1 MRLHWIQHAPF
12 EGLGAIEAWAAARGH
27 ALSVTRMWRA
37 EPLPAALGCDGLI
50 VMGGPMSVH
59 DEAQYGWLAAE
70 KRFVEQALHADRPIL
85 GVCLG
90 AQMIAH
96 VLGARVVPNVFKE
109 IGWFPV
115 SLTREARAQELF
127 RAWPDRFDPFHWHG
141 ETFDVPHGATRVAFS
156 QACPNQAFLYGSR
169 VLALQFHLEMT
180 RAGIQTLVDHCGGDL
195 APGPYVEPAGAM
207 LNHAGAHARAHALLE
222 GILDSLFAA

>member
-12 EGLGAIEAWAAARGH
+12 EGLGAIESWVDARGH
-27 ALSVTRMWRA
+27 DLSATRMWCP
-37 EPLPAALGCDGLI
+37 EPLPAPSDYDGLI

-59 DEAQYGWLAAE
+59 DETQHRWLVAE
-70 KRFVEQALHADRPIL
+70 KRFVEQAIHADKPIL

-96 VLGARVVPNVFKE
+96 VLGARVVPNAFKE

-115 SLTREARAQELF
+115 SLTGEARRLDLF
-127 RAWPDRFDPFHWHG
+127 RALPDRFDPFHWHG
-141 ETFDVPHGATRVAFS
+141 ETFDVPHGATRAAFS

-180 RAGIQTLVDHCGGDL
+180 REGIQTLVDHCSGDL
-195 APGPYVEPAGAM
+195 VTGPYVEPAGAM
-207 LNHAGAHARAHALLE
+207 LNHSGAHARAHGLLE
-222 GILDSLFAA
+222 GLLDRLFVA